1 MRLIVC
7 IVNIIS
13 LEELHI
19 MYKVGDK
26 VKFHIDVLRDSPVEG
41 EIIEVFEE
49 SGRYKILYE
58 NSRFNVHKRFV
69 VAKIIDD
76 KFMIQ
81 VLKEKIDVLMRS
93 IKWRQD
99 IIDDQRKQLTAL
111 NEKVSVLTLKVMQH
125 KSELDECQ
133 KIIEEQRD
141 KIMHCNAKELFSLSK
156 ERGYYYINTRR

>member
-1 MRLIVC
+1 
-7 IVNIIS
+7 
-13 LEELHI
+13 
-19 MYKVGDK
+19 MYKIGDK

-58 NSRFNVHKRFV
+58 NSRFNVNKRFV

-99 IIDDQRKQLTAL
+99 IIDNQRKQLTAL

-141 KIMHCNAKELFSLSK
+141 KIDALQHKELFKHVSK

>member
-1 MRLIVC
+1 
-7 IVNIIS
+7 
-13 LEELHI
+13 

-58 NSRFNVHKRFV
+58 NSRFNVNKRFV

-81 VLKEKIDVLMRS
+81 VLRGKIDVLMRF
-93 IKWRQD
+93 IEWRQSV
-99 IIDDQRKQLTAL
+99 IDAQRK
-111 NEKVSVLTLKVMQH
+111 
-125 KSELDECQ
+125 ELVECQ
-133 KIIEEQRD
+133 KIIEEQRN
-141 KIMHCNAKELFSLSK
+141 KIMHCNAKELFNLTK

>member
-26 VKFHIDVLRDSPVEG
+26 VKFYIDVLRDSPVEG

-81 VLKEKIDVLMRS
+81 VLREKIGVLAGA
-93 IKWRQD
+93 IKWRQK
-99 IIDDQRKQLTAL
+99 IIDEQRKELTVL
-111 NEKVSVLTLKVMQH
+111 NEKVSVLPLKVMQY
-125 KSELDECQ
+125 KRELDECQ
-133 KIIEEQRD
+133 KIIEEQRN
-141 KIMHCNAKELFSLSK
+141 KIMHCNAKELLSLSK

>member
-1 MRLIVC
+1 
-7 IVNIIS
+7 
-13 LEELHI
+13 
-19 MYKVGDK
+19 MYKIGDK

-58 NSRFNVHKRFV
+58 NSRFNVNKRFV

-81 VLKEKIDVLMRS
+81 ILREKIDVLMRS

-111 NEKVSVLTLKVMQH
+111 NERADVLPLKVMQY
-125 KSELDECQ
+125 KRELDECQ

-141 KIMHCNAKELFSLSK
+141 KIDALQHKELFKHVSK
-156 ERGYYYINTRR
+156 ERGYYYINTRK